1 VDQEEAEW
9 NVNIYKGRRIERQL
23 NCKKYYFGGK
33 GGEGRCSEVKSW
45 YMNLGKRLRSRP
57 RNSWQYGVR
66 GWKISWWGRVAGKIT

>member
-9 NVNIYKGRRIERQL
+9 NVNISRGRRVERQL

-45 YMNLGKRLRSRP
+45 YVEKTECKK
-57 RNSWQYGVR
+57 
-66 GWKISWWGRVAGKIT
+66 GWKDQYMKR